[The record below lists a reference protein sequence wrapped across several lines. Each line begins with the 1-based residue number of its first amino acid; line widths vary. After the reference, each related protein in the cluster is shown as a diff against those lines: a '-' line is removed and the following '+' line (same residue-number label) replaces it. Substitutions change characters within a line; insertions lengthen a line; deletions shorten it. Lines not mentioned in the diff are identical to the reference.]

1 MDLLIPSS
9 GLLFWMTITFF
20 VVLGILWKW
29 GFPAITDMV
38 RERKAFIDESL
49 QKAHE
54 ANDRL
59 ANIQQEGESILH
71 EARGEQARI
80 LKEAAD
86 TRDAIVGKA
95 QEKAKAEGARL
106 ISEAKA
112 EAESERQNAINDI
125 RAQVAQLSVKIA
137 EGICSAVV
145 IMITLMQFGMICVR
159 MIRSDLAPTALAAR
173 IYSLFLILRISPRTS
188 RAMLTQ

>member
-20 VVLGILWKW
+20 VVLFILWKW
-29 GFPAITDMV
+29 GFPAITEMV
-38 RERKAFIDESL
+38 KERNAFISDSL
-49 QKAHE
+49 RKAHE

-59 ANIQQEGESILH
+59 ANIQQEGESILQ

-80 LKEAAD
+80 LKEAAE

-95 QEKAKAEGARL
+95 QDKAKAEGARL

-112 EAESERQNAINDI
+112 EAENERQNAISDI
-125 RAQVAQLSVKIA
+125 RSQVAQLSVQIA
-137 EGICSAVV
+137 EKVLREKLSTDKAQMDFIDRLLDEVAVENN
-145 IMITLMQFGMICVR
+145 R
-159 MIRSDLAPTALAAR
+159 K
-173 IYSLFLILRISPRTS
+173 
-188 RAMLTQ
+188 

>member
-20 VVLGILWKW
+20 VVLFILWKW

-38 RERKAFIDESL
+38 RERKAFIDDSL
-49 QKAHE
+49 HKALE
-54 ANDRL
+54 ANEKL
-59 ANIQQEGESILH
+59 ANIQQEGESILQ

-80 LKEAAD
+80 LKEAAE

-95 QEKAKAEGARL
+95 QDKAKAEGARL

-112 EAESERQNAINDI
+112 EAENERQNAISDI
-125 RAQVAQLSVKIA
+125 RSQVAQLSVQIA
-137 EGICSAVV
+137 EKV
-145 IMITLMQFGMICVR
+145 
-159 MIRSDLAPTALAAR
+159 
-173 IYSLFLILRISPRTS
+173 LREKLSTDKAQMDFIDR
-188 RAMLTQ
+188 LLDEVEVGNNKK

>member
-20 VVLGILWKW
+20 GVLFILWKW

-38 RERKAFIDESL
+38 RERKAFIDDSL
-49 QKAHE
+49 HKALE
-54 ANDRL
+54 ANEKL
-59 ANIQQEGESILH
+59 ANIQQEGESILQ

-80 LKEAAD
+80 LKEAAE

-95 QEKAKAEGARL
+95 QDKAKAEGARL

-112 EAESERQNAINDI
+112 EAENERQNAITDI
-125 RAQVAQLSVKIA
+125 RAQVAQLSVQIA
-137 EGICSAVV
+137 EKV
-145 IMITLMQFGMICVR
+145 
-159 MIRSDLAPTALAAR
+159 
-173 IYSLFLILRISPRTS
+173 LREKLSTDKAQMDFIDR
-188 RAMLTQ
+188 LLDEVEVGNNKK

>member
-20 VVLGILWKW
+20 VVLFILWKW

-38 RERKAFIDESL
+38 RERKAFIDNSL
-49 QKAHE
+49 RKAHE
-54 ANDRL
+54 ANDKL
-59 ANIQQEGESILH
+59 ANIQQEGESILQ
-71 EARGEQARI
+71 EARSEQARL

-95 QEKAKAEGARL
+95 QDKAKAEGARL

-112 EAESERQNAINDI
+112 EAENERQNAMNNI
-125 RAQVAQLSVKIA
+125 RSQVAVLSVQIA
-137 EGICSAVV
+137 EKV
-145 IMITLMQFGMICVR
+145 
-159 MIRSDLAPTALAAR
+159 
-173 IYSLFLILRISPRTS
+173 LREKLSTEKAQMDFIDRLLDEVSVDN
-188 RAMLTQ
+188 AK

>member
-20 VVLGILWKW
+20 VVLFILWKW

-38 RERKAFIDESL
+38 RERKAFIDDSL
-49 QKAHE
+49 HKALE
-54 ANDRL
+54 ANEKL
-59 ANIQQEGESILH
+59 ANIQQEGESILQ

-80 LKEAAD
+80 LKEAAV

-95 QEKAKAEGARL
+95 QDKAKAEGARL

-112 EAESERQNAINDI
+112 EAESERQNASTDI
-125 RAQVAQLSVKIA
+125 RAQVAQLSVQIA
-137 EGICSAVV
+137 EKV
-145 IMITLMQFGMICVR
+145 
-159 MIRSDLAPTALAAR
+159 
-173 IYSLFLILRISPRTS
+173 LREKLSTDKAQMDFIDR
-188 RAMLTQ
+188 LLDEVEVGNNKK

>member
-20 VVLGILWKW
+20 VVLFILWKW

-38 RERKAFIDESL
+38 RERKAFIDDSL
-49 QKAHE
+49 HKALE
-54 ANDRL
+54 ANEKL
-59 ANIQQEGESILH
+59 ANIQQEGESILQ

-80 LKEAAD
+80 LKEAAE

-95 QEKAKAEGARL
+95 QDKAKAEGARL

-112 EAESERQNAINDI
+112 EAENERQNAITDI
-125 RAQVAQLSVKIA
+125 REQVAQLSVQIA
-137 EGICSAVV
+137 EKV
-145 IMITLMQFGMICVR
+145 
-159 MIRSDLAPTALAAR
+159 
-173 IYSLFLILRISPRTS
+173 LREKLSTDKAQMDFIDR
-188 RAMLTQ
+188 LLDEVEVGNNKK

>member
-20 VVLGILWKW
+20 VVLFILWKW

-38 RERKAFIDESL
+38 RERKAFIDDSL
-49 QKAHE
+49 HKALE
-54 ANDRL
+54 ANEKL
-59 ANIQQEGESILH
+59 ANIQQEGESILQ

-80 LKEAAD
+80 LKEAAE

-95 QEKAKAEGARL
+95 QDKAKAEGARL

-112 EAESERQNAINDI
+112 EAENERQNTITDI
-125 RAQVAQLSVKIA
+125 RAQVAQLSVQIA
-137 EGICSAVV
+137 EKV
-145 IMITLMQFGMICVR
+145 
-159 MIRSDLAPTALAAR
+159 
-173 IYSLFLILRISPRTS
+173 LREKLSTDKAQMDFIDR
-188 RAMLTQ
+188 LLDEVEVGNNKK

>member
-20 VVLGILWKW
+20 VVLFILWKW

-38 RERKAFIDESL
+38 RERKAFIDDSL
-49 QKAHE
+49 HKSHE
-54 ANDRL
+54 ANEKL
-59 ANIQQEGESILH
+59 ANIQQEGESILQ

-80 LKEAAD
+80 LKEAAL

-95 QEKAKAEGARL
+95 QDKAKAEGARL

-112 EAESERQNAINDI
+112 EAENERQNAISDI
-125 RAQVAQLSVKIA
+125 RAQVAQLSVQIA
-137 EGICSAVV
+137 EKV
-145 IMITLMQFGMICVR
+145 
-159 MIRSDLAPTALAAR
+159 
-173 IYSLFLILRISPRTS
+173 LREKLSTDKAQMDFIDR
-188 RAMLTQ
+188 LLDEVEVGNNKK